1 MIQPGRFKIHET
13 TRLWTLETLA
23 DGAPAWRSFPIARR
37 TAAKVIIQTPTGD
50 IRIDRLPLERTGR
63 AVSHGVVYHLSR
75 FALPAADDQED
86 RAA

>member
-1 MIQPGRFKIHET
+1 MIQPRRFRIHKSTKVWAIVEHPGSSPT
-13 TRLWTLETLA
+13 
-23 DGAPAWRSFPIARR
+23 WRSFPIASCTARKIVIQ
-37 TAAKVIIQTPTGD
+37 TAAGD
-50 IRIDRLPLERTGR
+50 VRIDRLPLERTGR